1 MSTAALLPAPP
12 PRQEAPGVAGGAHAC
27 RRPLAAVVTPADQD
41 CRAYQQRLPPK
52 PYQQETSTPSEAFLR
67 KFQNHPIYLL
77 PLPQE
82 GKSFTLS

>member
-1 MSTAALLPAPP
+1 MPAAALLPAPP
-12 PRQEAPGVAGGAHAC
+12 PRQEARSVTGGAHAC

-77 PLPQE
+77 HLPQE
-82 GKSFTLS
+82 GRSFTLS